1 MARSHQTFN
10 KLEKQKKKRK
20 KREAKLERKRQR
32 KIDKAESGPKT
43 FEDMISYVDEDG
55 NFSSTPPD
63 PSKKKQIKAEDIDI
77 SVPKRQDFDP
87 IRKGQVKFFS
97 QDKGYGFINDLE
109 TGEGIFVHVNNVEG
123 MIDEKDFVTY
133 EIEIGPKGQY
143 ASNVRLSKNVKENK
157 NIKEEEQ
164 KPAP

>member
-20 KREAKLERKRQR
+20 KREAKLERQRQR

-63 PSKKKQIKAEDIDI
+63 PKKKKEIKAEEIQLGAA
-77 SVPKRQDFDP
+77 KREDFDP
-87 IRKGQVKFFS
+87 NRKGKVKFFS
-97 QDKGYGFINDLE
+97 ADKGYGFINDLE
-109 TGEGIFVHVNNVEG
+109 SGDGIFVHINNVEG
-123 MIDEKDFVTY
+123 IIEENDFVTF
-133 EIEIGPKGQY
+133 EIEMGPKGQY
-143 ASNVRLSKNVKENK
+143 AANVKLDK
-157 NIKEEEQ
+157 KEKEQ
-164 KPAP
+164 KPVS

>member
-10 KLEKQKKKRK
+10 KLEKEKKKRK

-43 FEDMISYVDEDG
+43 FEEMISYVDEDG

-63 PSKKKQIKAEDIDI
+63 PTKKKQIKAEDIDI
-77 SVPKRQDFDP
+77 SVPKRVDFDP

-97 QDKGYGFINDLE
+97 ADKGYGFITDLE
-109 TGEGIFVHVNNVEG
+109 TGEGIFVHANNVEG
-123 MIDEKDFVTY
+123 TIEEKDFVIY

-143 ASNVRLSKNVKENK
+143 ASNVKLNKVKKGEKKEENK
-157 NIKEEEQ
+157 
-164 KPAP
+164 PA